1 MISFEEA
8 YKIVLQQ
15 AKPIGSERVP
25 MMDSLNRILAE
36 DIFSDMDMPPFDKS
50 AVDGFAC
57 RSEDFG
63 KEQEFVFLEMIETIP
78 AGKVAEKQVDSG
90 QCSKIMTG
98 AMIPSGADCV
108 VMVEETS
115 VGPEG
120 KIRLPAGKK
129 ARNICYRGEDIR
141 KGDKVLPNGTLIRP
155 QHIPLLASVG
165 AINPLVSERVRIGIF
180 STGDELVEPGSK
192 PALSQIRN
200 SNAWQ
205 ILAQV
210 TEAGCIPDYHGIA
223 GDSKESLELKL
234 KTAMDRNH
242 GVILTGGVSMGDFD
256 FVPEVFTKCGIDIL
270 FKSIAIQPGRPTVF
284 GQKEN
289 KFVFG
294 LPGNP
299 VSSFV
304 LFELLVR
311 PFLQKIMGYD
321 QPSSYIRLPMASD
334 YLRKRSTRKSLI
346 PVKIINSEIVPLE
359 YHGSAHIN
367 AFTKADGIVA
377 LEIGETRLNKGDLLY
392 VRQI

>member
-15 AKPIGSERVP
+15 AKPIGSERVQI
-25 MMDSLNRILAE
+25 MDSLNRVLAE

-57 RSEDFG
+57 KMEDL
-63 KEQEFVFLEMIETIP
+63 EQEESQASLELIETIP
-78 AGKVAEKQVDSG
+78 AGKVAEKPVRPG

-98 AMIPSGADCV
+98 AMIPQGADCV

-115 VGPEG
+115 LDPAG
-120 KIRLPAGKK
+120 KIIIPAGKK
-129 ARNICYRGEDIR
+129 ARNICYQGEDIR
-141 KGDKVLPNGTLIRP
+141 KGDKVLEKGIIIRP
-155 QHIPLLASVG
+155 SHIPVFASVG
-165 AINPLVSERVRIGIF
+165 VINPLVSERVRVGIF
-180 STGDELVEPGSK
+180 STGDELVEPGLK

-205 ILAQV
+205 VIAQV
-210 TEAGCIPDYHGIA
+210 SETGCLPDYHGIA
-223 GDSKESLELKL
+223 CDTVESLEKKL
-234 KTAMDRNH
+234 TMAMAQNH
-242 GVILTGGVSMGDFD
+242 VVILTGGVSMGEFD
-256 FVPEVFTKCGIDIL
+256 YVPEVFTKCGIDIL

-284 GQKEN
+284 GHKEN
-289 KFVFG
+289 KYIFG

-304 LFELLVR
+304 LFEMLVK
-311 PFLQKIMGYD
+311 PFLLKIMGHD
-321 QPSSYIRLPMASD
+321 IPARDIKLPIASD
-334 YLRKRSTRKSLI
+334 YFRKRSTRKSLI
-346 PVKIINSEIVPLE
+346 PVKIINSEIIPLE

-367 AFTKADGIVA
+367 AYSQADGIVA
-377 LEIGETRLNKGDLLY
+377 IEIGETRLNKGDLVN